1 MFGAACFQQQTSEAI
16 ANHTN
21 VLTSA
26 VVDSFGPSGPEFAS
40 VIESR
45 RDVGWSVFS
54 GTEPTIAFTCVSH
67 VSLRPSDVK
76 FSRFLYWLCWLHD
89 QTLYHWLYNERSRVH
104 LALRNCSVFIIS
116 NKMVTVIAFI
126 L

>member
-1 MFGAACFQQQTSEAI
+1 MFGAACFQQQASEAV
-16 ANHTN
+16 ANQTN

-26 VVDSFGPSGPEFAS
+26 VVDSFGPSGPESAS

-45 RDVGWSVFS
+45 RDVGWSVPS

-76 FSRFLYWLCWLHD
+76 FFSIFI
-89 QTLYHWLYNERSRVH
+89 
-104 LALRNCSVFIIS
+104 LALLASGPDLVS
-116 NKMVTVIAFI
+116 LVIQ
-126 L
+126 